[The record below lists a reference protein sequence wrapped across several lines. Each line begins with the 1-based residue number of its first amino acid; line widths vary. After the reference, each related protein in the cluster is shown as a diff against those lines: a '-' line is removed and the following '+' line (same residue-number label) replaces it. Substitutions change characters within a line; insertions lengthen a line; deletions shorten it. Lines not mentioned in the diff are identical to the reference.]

1 MRIDVHGREGL
12 GELPVVDPKGSAGLA
27 PPGSLREWFD
37 RTVSGSHRTVSAH
50 RFGSSN
56 GFDPTVSALPN
67 LISVT
72 MLRQSQDLRPLK
84 PLVEENVHI
93 GVEHQGVQDP
103 YHWNLKNAPLLVR
116 IW

>member
-27 PPGSLREWFD
+27 PPGSLREW
-37 RTVSGSHRTVSAH
+37 
-50 RFGSSN
+50 
-56 GFDPTVSALPN
+56 FDPTVSALPN